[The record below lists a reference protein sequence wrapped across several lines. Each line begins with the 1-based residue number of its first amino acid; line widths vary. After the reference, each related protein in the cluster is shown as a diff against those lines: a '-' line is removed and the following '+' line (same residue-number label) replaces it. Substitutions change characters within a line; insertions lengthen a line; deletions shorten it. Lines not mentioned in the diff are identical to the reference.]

1 MRHSGTENR
10 EKGNAIMKLKQK
22 YSHTHTH
29 TQRESTTVALG
40 HSQLLLSQSQ
50 SHRIDSICA
59 VWFGF
64 ANINHLSVEI
74 NN

>member
-22 YSHTHTH
+22 YSHTHT
-29 TQRESTTVALG
+29 QRESTTVALG
-40 HSQLLLSQSQ
+40 HSQRYRN
-50 SHRIDSICA
+50 HNRIESIRFVRFGL